1 MLMSCFFNGVPCKST
16 NFITFESP
24 SYGGCYAFNAMM
36 KNLPNGGTRDSNEG
50 GGDGILELRLY
61 AHSHQYVPN
70 LSDVFDIHIAVG
82 IMIMVHDNT
91 QLSLIDIA
99 DMASGPGR
107 KHKLSF
113 TRKKSYFL
121 SLPYAKCTNQIPLAM
136 QAMFNLFQDADYAYS
151 QLLCFTNCIQSY
163 TYHVC
168 GCVNPDQWLARFV
181 VLFGTDIVVD
191 APLSP
196 PEWMMSSIRDF
207 VETSSVSLPSDWSTA
222 WRSHIQSNYIAI
234 DIVRGKEFKHYAQ
247 QVVKNAKQLVKT
259 LSEKGY
265 TFVAGG
271 TDTHLALLDLRPLGL
286 DGAKVERVLEVVSI
300 AVNKNTCPGDKSA
313 LKPSGIRLGTPAL
326 TTRGFQENDIIQV
339 ALFIDRAVQIA
350 LEIYLINPNQTLKDF
365 KDNMKLDQHAKKLNE
380 LKQEIEEFA
389 SKFPMPGYESI

>member
-24 SYGGCYAFNAMM
+24 SYGGSYAFNAMM

-136 QAMFNLFQDADYAYS
+136 QAMFNLFQDAYYAYS
-151 QLLCFTNCIQSY
+151 QLLCFTN
-163 TYHVC
+163 
-168 GCVNPDQWLARFV
+168 
-181 VLFGTDIVVD
+181 
-191 APLSP
+191 SP

-234 DIVRGKEFKHYAQ
+234 DIVRG
-247 QVVKNAKQLVKT
+247 
-259 LSEKGY
+259 
-265 TFVAGG
+265 
-271 TDTHLALLDLRPLGL
+271 
-286 DGAKVERVLEVVSI
+286 
-300 AVNKNTCPGDKSA
+300 
-313 LKPSGIRLGTPAL
+313 
-326 TTRGFQENDIIQV
+326 
-339 ALFIDRAVQIA
+339 
-350 LEIYLINPNQTLKDF
+350 
-365 KDNMKLDQHAKKLNE
+365 
-380 LKQEIEEFA
+380 
-389 SKFPMPGYESI
+389 

>member
-1 MLMSCFFNGVPCKST
+1 MAECGGGVEALKGSWDYVDGENFDAYMKEIGVGMIMRMTAKGVKPRLIISENNGTWTLRTESSIKTLSSDFVPGVEFDETTADGRHVKSTINFVGNKWIHTMIDKHGKKAIVTRYVDDKDQQMVDMECGSVKARRCSMLMSCFFNGVPCKST

-24 SYGGCYAFNAMM
+24 SYGGSYAFNAMM

-70 LSDVFDIHIAVG
+70 LSDAVG

-136 QAMFNLFQDADYAYS
+136 QAMFNLFQDAYYAYS

-163 TYHVC
+163 T
-168 GCVNPDQWLARFV
+168 
-181 VLFGTDIVVD
+181 
-191 APLSP
+191 
-196 PEWMMSSIRDF
+196 
-207 VETSSVSLPSDWSTA
+207 
-222 WRSHIQSNYIAI
+222 
-234 DIVRGKEFKHYAQ
+234 
-247 QVVKNAKQLVKT
+247 
-259 LSEKGY
+259 
-265 TFVAGG
+265 
-271 TDTHLALLDLRPLGL
+271 
-286 DGAKVERVLEVVSI
+286 
-300 AVNKNTCPGDKSA
+300 
-313 LKPSGIRLGTPAL
+313 
-326 TTRGFQENDIIQV
+326 
-339 ALFIDRAVQIA
+339 
-350 LEIYLINPNQTLKDF
+350 
-365 KDNMKLDQHAKKLNE
+365 
-380 LKQEIEEFA
+380 
-389 SKFPMPGYESI
+389 